1 MTDTHSHI
9 LFNIDD
15 GSNNIEESIAILKEM
30 AEVGFKHVILTPHYI
45 EGTEYSVTNEEKD
58 IRFALLEKR
67 IKEENL
73 DITIHLGNEIFL
85 HNNLIA
91 SIEGAKCYGLNKSN
105 YLLVELPFHNQ
116 IRGLIDIL
124 YEFKVKG
131 YTPIIAHPERYTY
144 LQDNPDLVD
153 KLKEE
158 GTLFQCNYSSILGY
172 YRKDA
177 ERLIKYMLKKHY
189 VDYLGTDIHH
199 INKAFVLDNFDK
211 IKKNIIKITGDEYFN
226 EIMENCSN
234 LIKEWRS

>member
-131 YTPIIAHPERYTY
+131 YIPIIAHPERYTY

-177 ERLIKYMLKKHY
+177 ERLMKYMLKKHY

-199 INKAFVLDNFDK
+199 INKAFVLDNFNK

>member
-177 ERLIKYMLKKHY
+177 ERLMKYMLKKHY

-199 INKAFVLDNFDK
+199 INKAFVLDNFAK
-211 IKKNIIKITGDEYFN
+211 IKKTIIKITGDEYFN

-234 LIKEWRS
+234 LIKE

>member
-199 INKAFVLDNFDK
+199 INKAFVLDNFAK

-234 LIKEWRS
+234 LIKE

>member
-45 EGTEYSVTNEEKD
+45 EGTEYSAPNEEKD
-58 IRFALLEKR
+58 IKFALLEKR

-177 ERLIKYMLKKHY
+177 ERLMKYMLKKHY

-199 INKAFVLDNFDK
+199 INKAFVLDNFAK
-211 IKKNIIKITGDEYFN
+211 IKKTIIKITGDEYFN

>member
-45 EGTEYSVTNEEKD
+45 EGTEYSATNEEKD

-177 ERLIKYMLKKHY
+177 ERLMKYMLKKHY

-199 INKAFVLDNFDK
+199 INKAFVLDNFAK

-234 LIKEWRS
+234 LIKE

>member
-177 ERLIKYMLKKHY
+177 ERLLKYMLKKHY

>member
-177 ERLIKYMLKKHY
+177 ERLMKYMLKNHY
-189 VDYLGTDIHH
+189 VDYQGTDIHH
-199 INKAFVLDNFDK
+199 INKAFVLDNFAK
-211 IKKNIIKITGDEYFN
+211 IKKTIIKITGDEYFN

-234 LIKEWRS
+234 LIKE

>member
-85 HNNLIA
+85 HNNLMA

-177 ERLIKYMLKKHY
+177 ERLMKYMLKKHY

-199 INKAFVLDNFDK
+199 INKAFVLDNFAK
-211 IKKNIIKITGDEYFN
+211 IKKTIIKITGDEYFN

>member
-45 EGTEYSVTNEEKD
+45 EGTEYSAPNEEKD

-199 INKAFVLDNFDK
+199 INKAFVLDNFAK
-211 IKKNIIKITGDEYFN
+211 IKKTIIKITGDEYFN

-234 LIKEWRS
+234 LIKE

>member
-177 ERLIKYMLKKHY
+177 ERLMKYMLKKHY

-199 INKAFVLDNFDK
+199 INKAFVLDNFAK
-211 IKKNIIKITGDEYFN
+211 IKKTIIKITGDEYFN

>member
-177 ERLIKYMLKKHY
+177 ERLMKYMLKKHY

-234 LIKEWRS
+234 LIKE

>member
-45 EGTEYSVTNEEKD
+45 EGTEYSAPNEEKD

-85 HNNLIA
+85 HSNLIA

>member
-234 LIKEWRS
+234 LIKE

>member
-85 HNNLIA
+85 HNNLMA

-177 ERLIKYMLKKHY
+177 ERLMKYMLKKHY

-199 INKAFVLDNFDK
+199 INKAFVLDNFAK
-211 IKKNIIKITGDEYFN
+211 IKKTIIKITGDEYFN

-234 LIKEWRS
+234 LIKE

>member
-85 HNNLIA
+85 HSNLIA

-177 ERLIKYMLKKHY
+177 ERLMKYMLKKHY

>member
-30 AEVGFKHVILTPHYI
+30 AKVGFKHVILTPHYI

-131 YTPIIAHPERYTY
+131 YIPIIAHPERYTY

-177 ERLIKYMLKKHY
+177 ERLMKYMLKKHY

-234 LIKEWRS
+234 LIKE

>member
-85 HNNLIA
+85 HSNLIA

-234 LIKEWRS
+234 LIKE

>member
-131 YTPIIAHPERYTY
+131 YIPIIAHPERYTY

-177 ERLIKYMLKKHY
+177 ERLMKYMLKKHY

-234 LIKEWRS
+234 LIKE

>member
-177 ERLIKYMLKKHY
+177 ERLMKYMLKKHY

>member
-177 ERLIKYMLKKHY
+177 ERLMKYMLKKHY

-199 INKAFVLDNFDK
+199 INKAFVLDNFAK
-211 IKKNIIKITGDEYFN
+211 IKKTIIKIKKQK
-226 EIMENCSN
+226 IRRLS
-234 LIKEWRS
+234 K

>member
-45 EGTEYSVTNEEKD
+45 EGTEYSAPNEEKD

-177 ERLIKYMLKKHY
+177 ERLMKYMLKKHY

-199 INKAFVLDNFDK
+199 INKAFVLDNFAK
-211 IKKNIIKITGDEYFN
+211 IKKTIIKITGDEYFN

-234 LIKEWRS
+234 LIKE

>member
-131 YTPIIAHPERYTY
+131 YIPIIAHPERYTY

-234 LIKEWRS
+234 LIKE

>member
-199 INKAFVLDNFDK
+199 INKAFVLDNFAK

>member
-45 EGTEYSVTNEEKD
+45 EGTEYSAPNEEKD
-58 IRFALLEKR
+58 IKFALLEKR

-131 YTPIIAHPERYTY
+131 YTPIIAHPERYAY

-177 ERLIKYMLKKHY
+177 ERLMKYMLKKHY

-199 INKAFVLDNFDK
+199 INKAFVLDNFAK
-211 IKKNIIKITGDEYFN
+211 IKKTIIKITGDEYFN

-234 LIKEWRS
+234 LIKE

>member
-45 EGTEYSVTNEEKD
+45 EGTEYSAPNEEKD

-85 HNNLIA
+85 HSNLIA

-234 LIKEWRS
+234 LIKE

>member
-131 YTPIIAHPERYTY
+131 YIPIIAHPERYTY

-199 INKAFVLDNFDK
+199 INKAFVLDNFAK

-234 LIKEWRS
+234 LIKE

>member
-85 HNNLIA
+85 HSNLIA

>member
-177 ERLIKYMLKKHY
+177 ERLLKYMLKKHY

-234 LIKEWRS
+234 LIKE

>member
-85 HNNLIA
+85 HSNLIA

-199 INKAFVLDNFDK
+199 INKAFVLDNFAT
-211 IKKNIIKITGDEYFN
+211 IKKTIIKITGDEYFN

-234 LIKEWRS
+234 LIKE

>member
-45 EGTEYSVTNEEKD
+45 EGTEYSAPNEEKD
-58 IRFALLEKR
+58 IKFALLEKR

-177 ERLIKYMLKKHY
+177 ERLMKYMLKKHY

-199 INKAFVLDNFDK
+199 INKAFVLDNFAK
-211 IKKNIIKITGDEYFN
+211 IKKTIIKITGDEYFN

-234 LIKEWRS
+234 LIKE

>member
-85 HNNLIA
+85 HSNLIA

-199 INKAFVLDNFDK
+199 INKAFVLDNFAK
-211 IKKNIIKITGDEYFN
+211 IKKTIIKITGDEYFN

-234 LIKEWRS
+234 LIKE

>member
-85 HNNLIA
+85 HSNLIA

-177 ERLIKYMLKKHY
+177 ERLMKYMLKKHY

-234 LIKEWRS
+234 LIKE

>member
-73 DITIHLGNEIFL
+73 DIIIHLGNEIFL

-177 ERLIKYMLKKHY
+177 ERLMKYMLKKHY

-234 LIKEWRS
+234 LIKE

>member
-91 SIEGAKCYGLNKSN
+91 SIEGAVPI
-105 YLLVELPFHNQ
+105 LLVISAAIMAIVAAISFYDAANESAEEKTERLANSLKSAQ
-116 IRGLIDIL
+116 EAAKDSKKAYEDLKSSIESLNDSQNALDGL
-124 YEFKVKG
+124 V
-131 YTPIIAHPERYTY
+131 
-144 LQDNPDLVD
+144 
-153 KLKEE
+153 E
-158 GTLFQCNYSSILGY
+158 GTREFQE
-172 YRKDA
+172 A
-177 ERLIKYMLKKHY
+177 LIAA
-189 VDYLGTDIHH
+189 
-199 INKAFVLDNFDK
+199 NQEVL
-211 IKKNIIKITGDEYFN
+211 
-226 EIMENCSN
+226 N
-234 LIKEWRS
+234 LLETYP